1 MKRQRARTQ
10 GLAPRHLSQRQAAR
24 TDNVRTDACL
34 SMGKIDRPTEQS
46 CDACEAGQR
55 RAQPRSSPSQL
66 ADQASQ
72 RARTRACT
80 HGARGPAATATWQ
93 LLSASTVRVCGRRG
107 RCGGVSLLNHDTPL
121 ANRNL
126 EPADQRATEAD
137 SHPGGSEQQANSS
150 GCDRVAGGDHPTRW
164 LPPSTRWPG
173 CRAVDDRNLIDPDGC
188 WLDHLLLLAM
198 LR

>member
-1 MKRQRARTQ
+1 MLASARARSIASPSSRATRVKP
-10 GLAPRHLSQRQAAR
+10 GNGGPSRGRRHRSW
-24 TDNVRTDACL
+24 
-34 SMGKIDRPTEQS
+34 PTK
-46 CDACEAGQR
+46 
-55 RAQPRSSPSQL
+55 PRSG
-66 ADQASQ
+66 
-72 RARTRACT
+72 RARACP
-80 HGARGPAATATWQ
+80 HGARGPAATATCQ

-107 RCGGVSLLNHDTPL
+107 RCGGVSLLNHDTPF

-126 EPADQRATEAD
+126 EPADQRATEAG

-173 CRAVDDRNLIDPDGC
+173 CRAVDDRNLMDPDGC